1 MDSDAK
7 LLNNKVKTL
16 QEFVY
21 ELNEQVKILDGEIGR
36 VASGGFVPAGSV
48 FFEDIPSLDNK
59 RKGFTY
65 NIKDAFTTTTDFM
78 EGAGVEYPAGTN
90 VAIVQDDLGNLK
102 YDTLAGFIDVTEIY
116 SRLDSKQGVLLT
128 KEIAEARTVEEA
140 LENLDK
146 RKVIVDNELSINSKN
161 PVQNNVVTNA
171 LNKKLDKDEKA
182 SDSERA
188 DFATKAE
195 KDAHGNNIVN
205 TYLKKEDVVANPNG
219 SPTGTLNK
227 LKVGSTIYKVPQGGG
242 GGGTSDYEELDNLPK
257 VNGETLIGN
266 KSSDELGLQKKLK
279 AGNNISILPDGTISA
294 TGGGSTPSVDNET
307 LVFS

>member
-1 MDSDAK
+1 MDNDAK

-21 ELNEQVKILDGEIGR
+21 ELNEQVKILDSEIGTM
-36 VASGGFVPAGSV
+36 ASGGFIPAGSV
-48 FFEDIPSLDNK
+48 FFEDIPSLDIK
-59 RKGFTY
+59 RRGYTY

-78 EGAGVEYPAGTN
+78 EGAGNDYPAGTN
-90 VAIVQDDLGNLK
+90 VAIVQDALGNLK
-102 YDTLAGFIDVTEIY
+102 YDVLAGFIDVTEIY
-116 SRLDSKQGVLLT
+116 SRLDSKQGVILT

-146 RKVIVDNELSINSKN
+146 RKITVDNELSINSKN
-161 PVQNNVVTNA
+161 PVQNNIVTNA
-171 LNKKLDKDEKA
+171 LNEKLDKDEKA

-195 KDAHGNNIVN
+195 KDAHGNNIVS
-205 TYLKKEDVVANPNG
+205 TYAKKTDVVANPTG
-219 SPTGTLNK
+219 SSTGTLNK
-227 LKVGSTIYKVPQGGG
+227 LKVGDTIYKVPQGGG
-242 GGGTSDYEELDNLPK
+242 GGGTSNYEELDNLPE

-266 KSSDELGLQKKLK
+266 KTSDELGLQKKLK
-279 AGNNISILPDGTISA
+279 AGSNISILPDGTISA